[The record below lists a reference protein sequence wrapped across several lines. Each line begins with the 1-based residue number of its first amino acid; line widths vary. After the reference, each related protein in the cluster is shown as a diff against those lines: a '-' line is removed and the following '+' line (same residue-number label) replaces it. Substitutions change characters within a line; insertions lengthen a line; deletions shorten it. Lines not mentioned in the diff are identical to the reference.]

1 MNASDP
7 KVYSQWLLRD
17 LENLLRGDNG
27 VLPMLMQERLNC
39 LHEVGKTL
47 IEKFQGK
54 LRFCFVRHAH
64 FAIEGSILVV

>member
-7 KVYSQWLLRD
+7 NVYSQWLLRD

-39 LHEVGKTL
+39 LHEVGKKL
-47 IEKFQGK
+47 IEKFEGK
-54 LRFCFVRHAH
+54 
-64 FAIEGSILVV
+64 